1 MAVNAHSRYA
11 QIMKDVEDL
20 ILDHIAHQRSGTA
33 HASKLKLLVPSV
45 GTFFTPLPLQDAF
58 NYQDAKRCISSR
70 RFVPPSFND
79 IRLVLNTAQAMAIIR
94 NSSLDLV
101 TFDGDVTLYDD
112 GESLTPDNPVIPRIL
127 ALMRN
132 GSRIGIVTAAG
143 YLEAHKYYERLY
155 GLLDAVAA
163 SDLAE
168 TARNRLVVMGGE
180 ANFLFTYTPDVA
192 CKLESV
198 PAADWRLP
206 EMQSWTEENV
216 TALLDVA
223 ERALKDCVHTMQL
236 PVSVLRKE
244 RAVGIYPSKG
254 IKLAREQLEE
264 TVLVTQR
271 ILVSPHGQVP
281 SHTPTS
287 DNLPGALRS
296 RQTHPFLRIQR

>member
-1 MAVNAHSRYA
+1 MAINAHGRYS
-11 QIMKDVEDL
+11 QIMKDVERL
-20 ILDHIAHQRSGTA
+20 ILDHIAHQNSGTS

-45 GTFFTPLPLQDAF
+45 GTFFTALPMQDAF

-79 IRLVLNTAQAMAIIR
+79 IRLVLNTAQAMSI
-94 NSSLDLV
+94 V

-127 ALMRN
+127 DLLRN
-132 GSRIGIVTAAG
+132 GTRIGIVTAAG

-155 GLLDAVAA
+155 GLLDAVAS
-163 SDLAE
+163 SDDLRE
-168 TARNRLVVMGGE
+168 QARNRLVVMGGE
-180 ANFLFTYTPDVA
+180 ANFLFTYTPDVD
-192 CKLESV
+192 CKLQSV
-198 PAADWRLP
+198 PKADWQLP

-223 ERALKDCVHTMQL
+223 ERALKDCVHTMKL

-271 ILVSPHGQVP
+271 ILVRCTRRFHQVHRSDYCDRNSPKPANAFP
-281 SHTPTS
+281 SVLSTVS
-287 DNLPGALRS
+287 NKSLLY
-296 RQTHPFLRIQR
+296 